1 MAEAVAIG
9 GFAVSIIGLAAEGI
23 KIAETITA
31 FVDKIR
37 NAPEEV
43 MMLARDVKSTS
54 NTLQEVGDTL
64 KFESVGKLASAD
76 WYQDT
81 KEHIATCAKVFDE
94 VQQWLRKSRAANAG
108 ADGINFGKR
117 DRLKWA
123 LNPGRMSRLRASL
136 ERLKADFMFKLAVLG
151 HIRAKINQEN
161 ARQQQAMSRKLGD
174 LEFERQCLSLKIAY
188 IKKVGKEGKGGTLV
202 DIATNETLLGASK
215 PSLDADISK
224 HKKGSAYAH
233 KEPTDE
239 YPTAPNSSEASEAS
253 DSYDTHD
260 GESQISDD
268 ADVSPR
274 ARSTRRD
281 KSAGPGI
288 PQRRPRVRSSSKA
301 FHKPPRRLR
310 KHAGSL
316 ATALMTVLES
326 RSGPE
331 IPTAESRTKNELAK
345 TLNEMKLCLE
355 RLSNVTHEPRLDDQQ
370 LSLSSIEATLAK
382 VSENLEL
389 LRKTLGGR
397 VFETSTNSGGLTTV
411 VMDQTVDT
419 KKDEPLAQGAI
430 IGTGQPHTE
439 VDRQPIVVGL
449 AEPVPR
455 TQFNSTGLGD
465 YCEPIRSIGSSPD
478 LEQNVFVSDTEVPS
492 RIDIKKHSISRAKTV
507 ETGSLS
513 KQPQIRE
520 ASSNQSRT
528 GHNNLANH
536 HKIGPQPF
544 EQTSSQQ
551 HQSLDG
557 ELPVD
562 SAAPDVAS
570 LPDALSPLPAA
581 PKASNMKSSWGTRVR
596 ERLRLWKPHGR
607 RRSSYVQSTSAD
619 PCLPPFTLLLVL
631 YQSHGGGV

>member
-1 MAEAVAIG
+1 MAEAVAVG

-81 KEHIATCAKVFDE
+81 MEHIATCAKVFDE

-108 ADGINFGKR
+108 ADGISFSKR

-136 ERLKADFMFKLAVLG
+136 ERLKADFMFKLAVLA
-151 HIRAKINQEN
+151 HIRAKIDQEN
-161 ARQQQAMSRKLGD
+161 VRQRQAMSRELGD

-188 IKKVGKEGKGGTLV
+188 IKKVGIEEKGGTLA
-202 DIATNETLLGASK
+202 DIATNETLSGASK
-215 PSLDADISK
+215 PSLDAK
-224 HKKGSAYAH
+224 HKKGSAYVH
-233 KEPTDE
+233 EEPTDE
-239 YPTAPNSSEASEAS
+239 HPTTPNSSEASEAS
-253 DSYDTHD
+253 EPYDTYEGD
-260 GESQISDD
+260 SQISSD
-268 ADVSPR
+268 ADARPR

-288 PQRRPRVRSSSKA
+288 PQRRSRVRSSSKA

-326 RSGPE
+326 RSRPE
-331 IPTAESRTKNELAK
+331 IPTAESSTTNELAK

-355 RLSNVTHEPRLDDQQ
+355 RLSDITHELRPDDQQ

-382 VSENLEL
+382 VSENLAL
-389 LRKTLGGR
+389 LRKTLDDR
-397 VFETSTNSGGLTTV
+397 VFESSTNSGRPTAV
-411 VMDQTVDT
+411 VMDERVDT
-419 KKDEPLAQGAI
+419 KKDEPLAQSAI
-430 IGTGQPHTE
+430 IGTGQPQME

-449 AEPVPR
+449 AEPVSR
-455 TQFNSTGLGD
+455 NQFNSTGLAD
-465 YCEPIRSIGSSPD
+465 DCELTQSIRSSQD
-478 LEQNVFVSDTEVPS
+478 LEQNVFVSNAEEVPS
-492 RIDIKKHSISRAKTV
+492 RIDVEKHPISTA
-507 ETGSLS
+507 ETGEIGSLS
-513 KQPQIRE
+513 KQTQTRV

-528 GHNNLANH
+528 GHNSLANR
-536 HKIGPQPF
+536 HKMRPQPF
-544 EQTSSQQ
+544 EQSPSQQ
-551 HQSLDG
+551 HQSPDG
-557 ELPVD
+557 ELPVG

-570 LPDALSPLPAA
+570 LPDALYPLPVA
-581 PKASNMKSSWGTRVR
+581 PKALNMKSSWGTRVR
-596 ERLRLWKPHGR
+596 ERLRFWKHHGR
-607 RRSSYVQSTSAD
+607 RPSSYVQSTSAD
-619 PCLPPFTLLLVL
+619 PCLLPFTLLLVL
-631 YQSHGGGV
+631 YQSHGDAV